1 MSAIINARPIT
12 LKATDRWSGRT
23 TDFTFGYHGGA
34 RAAELRTDGAPT
46 LVLSE
51 RFLQSVDH
59 HWDALA
65 HMGTWS
71 RVPLGDGRGSC
82 LVKVVRWRGDDAVLL
97 LLFGG
102 RAPGEVPVPVILDRE
117 DWAAAA
123 WEGWTVTCPHCA
135 LEEPLKDAPAPA

>member
-1 MSAIINARPIT
+1 MPAITNPRPIT

-23 TDFTFGYHGGA
+23 ADFTFGYRGGA

-71 RVPLGDGRGSC
+71 RAPLGDGRGSR
-82 LVKVVRWRGDDAVLL
+82 LVKIVRWRGDDAVLL
-97 LLFGG
+97 LVGG
-102 RAPGEVPVPVILDRE
+102 QAPGETPVPVILDRE
-117 DWAAAA
+117 DWAAVA

-135 LEEPLKDAPAPA
+135 LEGHLNDAPLPA